1 MDVNL
6 SELQETAEDRGSWR
20 AAVQGV
26 AKSQTRLNGHQK
38 PKARETEAKINT
50 QDQVNLKA
58 FAQQMKPLTK
68 WKDNQL
74 NGRKHL
80 QMIHRG

>member
-1 MDVNL
+1 MPGSTCLWHAFLGKVTDSVDVNL
-6 SELQETAEDRGSWR
+6 SELQETAEDRGSWH

-38 PKARETEAKINT
+38 PKARETKAKINK
-50 QDQVNLKA
+50 QDQINLKA

-68 WKDNQL
+68 
-74 NGRKHL
+74 
-80 QMIHRG
+80 